1 MRLLRSRT
9 ATILAFAGFGLY
21 SLLDHAALTSGTKL
35 AACIAF
41 VQLCVVGAM
50 VVISVPYR
58 YKWPAGAIL
67 CLLVAALCWRA
78 ARPSLVVASAIPH
91 TLAYLGLLSVFGSSL
106 MPGRDALVTAL
117 ARHLHAPV
125 SDEMAAYTR
134 KLTWLWCGFFAGQL
148 IVSLSLFLLAPLSA
162 WSFFVNVLNLPL
174 LALMVV
180 GEYVLRGCFLRD
192 PPRIGLAYMTSMA
205 AFIRDKMS
213 KPAGGG

>member
-1 MRLLRSRT
+1 MRPLRSRT

-21 SLLDHAALTSGTKL
+21 SLLDHAALTSGTPL
-35 AACIAF
+35 AAGLAF
-41 VQLCVVGAM
+41 VQLCVIGTLVL
-50 VVISVPYR
+50 VPIPYR
-58 YKWPAGAIL
+58 YKWPVGAIL
-67 CLLVAALCWRA
+67 CLMIAALCWRA
-78 ARPSLVVASAIPH
+78 IQPSLVVATALPH
-91 TLAYLGLLSVFGSSL
+91 TLAYAGLLLVFGSSL
-106 MPGRDALVTAL
+106 LPGRDALVTAL
-117 ARHLHAPV
+117 ARHLHAPI

-174 LALMVV
+174 LALVVV
-180 GEYVLRGCFLRD
+180 GEYAFRGFFLSN

-213 KPAGGG
+213 KPAGSG

>member
-21 SLLDHAALTSGTKL
+21 SLLDHAALTSGTPL
-35 AACIAF
+35 AAGLAF
-41 VQLCVVGAM
+41 VQLCFIGAIVVAS
-50 VVISVPYR
+50 IPYR
-58 YKWPAGAIL
+58 YKWPAGAVL
-67 CLLVAALCWRA
+67 GLMVALLCWRA
-78 ARPSLVVASAIPH
+78 VQPSLVVAAAIPH
-91 TLAYLGLLSVFGSSL
+91 TLAYAGLLFVFGSSL
-106 MPGRDALVTAL
+106 LPGRDALVTGL
-117 ARHLHAPV
+117 ARHLHAPI

-148 IVSLSLFLLAPLSA
+148 AVSLSLFLLAPLAA

-180 GEYVLRGCFLRD
+180 GEYALRGFFLKN

-205 AFIRDKMS
+205 AFIKDKMS
-213 KPAGGG
+213 KQAGTG

>member
-21 SLLDHAALTSGTKL
+21 SLLDHAALTSGTPL
-35 AACIAF
+35 AAGLAF
-41 VQLCVVGAM
+41 VQLSFVGAM
-50 VVISVPYR
+50 VLVGVPYR
-58 YKWPAGAIL
+58 YKWPVGGIL
-67 CLLVAALCWRA
+67 CLMIAVLCWRA
-78 ARPSLVVASAIPH
+78 VQPSLVVAAAIPH
-91 TLAYLGLLSVFGSSL
+91 TLAYAGLLLLFGSSL
-106 MPGRDALVTAL
+106 LPGRDALVTAL
-117 ARHLHAPV
+117 ARHLHAPI

-148 IVSLSLFLLAPLSA
+148 TASLSLFLLAPLSA

-180 GEYVLRGCFLRD
+180 GEYALRGFFLRD

-213 KPAGGG
+213 KPAGSG